1 MSRISSPAPLS
12 ERASPYQGLTPF
24 TPEDTPYFFGRE
36 QDTEI
41 ITANLIAERLTLLYG
56 PSGVGKSSVLG
67 AGVVHNLRER
77 AQRESARGDPPEYLV
92 VFFND
97 WRNEPVA
104 ALTQEIEKQ
113 LRAFAPPPPAETT
126 LAAALRAWSE
136 QTGAELL
143 FIFDQF
149 EEYFL
154 YHENDKGDETF
165 AAQFANVLKDADGR
179 ANFLLSFREDA
190 LAKMDFFKKR
200 IPNLFKNYLRIKH
213 LDDDAARRAILKPLE
228 KYNADHPAA
237 PPVTMEPALVEEI
250 LREVQ
255 VGRVT
260 LGESGRGA
268 VMQENRAAIETP
280 FLQLVL
286 TRLWTYERAQGS
298 NTLRLASFTA
308 LGGAEKIVRG
318 HLQNAIE
325 TLSPREQ
332 GIAAS
337 VFDRLVTPSG
347 AKIAQNAPDLARY
360 ARVPESELKNVLERL
375 SGGQNRILRPVAP
388 ALDLPDVPRY
398 EIFHDVLGAALLE
411 WKRGYENK
419 RRLRRIAALAVASGA
434 LVLVFGLLALFAVR
448 SQAKAQTAKAE
459 ANSKAQQAET
469 SAAAAIKSEARAVA
483 ESTSAAKSAQEA
495 DTAKNAAVASANESR
510 ARLHLAE
517 GNQAF
522 VKNPLLGMRLALE
535 GLALTA
541 QQPGAQTEK
550 MTDEAATL
558 LKQGKFVRLGSNAT
572 GFFPNPDKTMLVVQN
587 ADAPGEVRRWRD
599 GALVAQLAGKV
610 NWVDS
615 SPAPAETFV
624 VRYED
629 APGEVRRWRDG
640 ALVETLADKVYGVY
654 SSPAPAETFVVSY
667 YDVPSEVR
675 RWRDGALVET
685 LAGKVNDVTSS
696 PEPAETFVV
705 AYADA
710 SGEVWRWRDGALVET
725 LAGKVVQDGVISS
738 PDPAGAAFGPRFADS
753 GERSFVVVYTDA
765 PSELRRWS
773 DGGLIAKLA
782 GKLDTKYGSP
792 VLYSPDAPPGAFVAS
807 YSDAPWDVRRA
818 SDGAVLVVLGS
829 GVAETIFDSTGQRL
843 AVRYS
848 DRRAYLLDLYF
859 LNAYGTADTPHS
871 FQELE
876 WLACTYLFEPY
887 QFDEGEL
894 KEYLEEEESR
904 VCR

>member
-24 TPEDTPYFFGRE
+24 TPDDTEYFFGRE

-104 ALTQEIEKQ
+104 ALVQEIEKQ
-113 LRAFAPPPPAETT
+113 LRAFAPTPPAETT
-126 LAAALRAWSE
+126 LAATLRAWSE

-154 YHENDKGDETF
+154 YHENDKRDDNF

-237 PPVTMEPALVEEI
+237 PPVTMEPALAQEI

-268 VMQENRAAIETP
+268 VTQENRAAIETP

-286 TRLWTYERAQGS
+286 TRLWTHERAQGS
-298 NTLRLASFTA
+298 DTLRLASFTA

-360 ARVPESELKNVLERL
+360 ARVPESELKKVLERL

-419 RRLRRIAALAVASGA
+419 RRLRRIAYVAVAAGA
-434 LVLVFGLLALFAVR
+434 LVLVFAFLTLFAIR
-448 SQAKAQTAKAE
+448 SQAEAQHANVLANDTAH
-459 ANSKAQQAET
+459 QAET
-469 SAAAAIKSEARAVA
+469 SAANAVRSEAKAVA
-483 ESTSAAKSAQEA
+483 ESTSAAKSAQDA
-495 DTAKNAAVASANESR
+495 VVAKNAAVASANESR
-510 ARLHLAE
+510 ARLYLAE

-522 VKNPLLGMRLALE
+522 AQNPLLGMRLALE
-535 GLALTA
+535 ALALTA

-550 MTDEAATL
+550 MTAEAETL
-558 LKQGKFVRLGSNAT
+558 LKQGKFVRLGNNAT
-572 GFFPNPDKTMLVVQN
+572 GFFPSPDKTALVVQY
-587 ADAPGEVRRWRD
+587 ADAPGEVRRWAD
-599 GALVAQLAGKV
+599 GALLAKLAGKV
-610 NWVDS
+610 LADRGVDS
-615 SPAPAETFV
+615 SPERA
-624 VRYED
+624 
-629 APGEVRRWRDG
+629 G
-640 ALVETLADKVYGVY
+640 A
-654 SSPAPAETFVVSY
+654 FVVSY
-667 YDVPSEVR
+667 YDRDVSDEVR
-675 RWRDGALVET
+675 RWADGAL
-685 LAGKVNDVTSS
+685 L
-696 PEPAETFVV
+696 
-705 AYADA
+705 
-710 SGEVWRWRDGALVET
+710 
-725 LAGKVVQDGVISS
+725 
-738 PDPAGAAFGPRFADS
+738 
-753 GERSFVVVYTDA
+753 
-765 PSELRRWS
+765 
-773 DGGLIAKLA
+773 AKLA
-782 GKLDTKYGSP
+782 GKVKYLTT
-792 VLYSPDAPPGAFVAS
+792 VHF
-807 YSDAPWDVRRA
+807 
-818 SDGAVLVVLGS
+818 
-829 GVAETIFDSTGQRL
+829 
-843 AVRYS
+843 
-848 DRRAYLLDLYF
+848 
-859 LNAYGTADTPHS
+859 S
-871 FQELE
+871 F
-876 WLACTYLFEPY
+876 
-887 QFDEGEL
+887 
-894 KEYLEEEESR
+894 
-904 VCR
+904 